1 MNIGYHDTNFMT
13 WGGESALLEL
23 HTSHASGRML
33 HENWTLGKRLRGG
46 GNIYF
51 MRRAGKIGGGVVL
64 IVEGGVK

>member
-33 HENWTLGKRLRGG
+33 HENWTLGKRLRGEEYLLHEKG
-46 GNIYF
+46 
-51 MRRAGKIGGGVVL
+51 RKDWRGVVL